1 MQYIDRVII
10 HNFKSFKHANIK
22 FDKGFNCIVGPNG
35 SGKSNVCDSLLFA
48 LGEQSLKRMR
58 ISSTS
63 QLITDK
69 IKKNED
75 AHIYVKVVF
84 GGDKNIEVTR
94 EINGDRMTYILNGKR
109 STRQMVIDSLRE
121 NSCEI
126 NETNTITQ
134 GEIAELL
141 SLNPKEKRA
150 LIDVAA
156 GIREFDI
163 KKAESLKELEKVE
176 NKIGNSE
183 AILNERLGFLEEL
196 AKEREQAEK
205 YIQANNAIKQINYTL
220 LKLREELLTKEYEK
234 KAGEYIKDIEIKTAI
249 ERKIGEIE
257 SQMQKL
263 MDEKEAFSKK
273 LNERSIDANTNNR
286 ILEQVNKTIA
296 VNESKIEAI
305 RRDKK
310 NEEERIKRL
319 SEEREKLNQKHQ
331 GNDMSITEL
340 TNSLRDI
347 GEIQEEQDV
356 TYVETLSAEY
366 KTSQENIELLKLKL
380 DSFEKDY
387 SQIMFDLN
395 SIEKDINSLK
405 DSIKLL
411 KTQSAEKESFSNL
424 TKKSLDDA
432 KNKITKK
439 LDELKVFEL
448 KLKKLDEE
456 ANKWQVERINFKE
469 QLSLSG
475 NSDKIAKFLNANI
488 KEGFYGRAEDLCSY
502 DEKYAL
508 AVYASASSRLNYFI
522 VDSID
527 IADIAIK
534 LLKNNNL
541 GRASFIPLKSLNV
554 KETGTG
560 KNNDE
565 DELLSHLKFD
575 NKFRKAFQF
584 IFFNTYIIN
593 DIQESKK
600 LGIGHRRYVTLNGEL
615 IETSGIITGG
625 NIKLNP
631 SFKNIEL
638 KLNNANANL
647 ERINNEMSI
656 TRKSLEESRKEL
668 SEYESMRLKLDFEL
682 NYSIKETAKI
692 NSDISN
698 SDNLLVNKINKLED
712 LKKLLKKISEEK
724 EDVLSK
730 LNEEKETNNRL
741 YHRLTKSLL
750 ESHGKMSAEEIEKTK
765 MAREQKES
773 KKIKIAEITK
783 ENQMLNDRINDII
796 REINDLN
803 INIEKSK
810 SDENDIILE
819 TANLRKN
826 MLELQEKMAHYDAE
840 TQEVYAQL
848 KRYESEM
855 STISMEKGKLLNN
868 LERLNKEIFDVEAT
882 KVQLEVRIGDIK
894 SELIQYTEMPLVKG
908 DVQTLEGELAKK
920 RLELEGIGMVNMKAP
935 EIYEQ
940 KKAEVDEA
948 QQRMS
953 ILQNEKASIL
963 EMINQIESRKLDI
976 FTETLE
982 SVNKNFKEL
991 YKHIFTG
998 EASLVVDN
1006 IKDTFNSGLSI
1017 DITIDNK
1024 HKPMERFS
1032 GGEKSLMMLMLIFAI
1047 QMRKPMS
1054 FYIFDE
1060 IDASLDKE
1068 NSKKLSLLISE
1079 LSKKSQFIVVSH
1091 NDSMVTS
1098 SVTGIGITK
1107 QDYESRAVGIMLSE
1121 KNSI

>member
-35 SGKSNVCDSLLFA
+35 SGKSNICDSLLFA
-48 LGEQSLKRMR
+48 LGEQSLKRIR

-63 QLITDK
+63 QLFNDK
-69 IKKNED
+69 VKKSEGI
-75 AHIYVKVVF
+75 HTYVKVVF
-84 GGDKNIEVTR
+84 GGDKNIEITR
-94 EINGDRMTYILNGKR
+94 EINGDKITYMFNGKR
-109 STRQMVIDSLRE
+109 STRQMAVDSLRE
-121 NSCEI
+121 NGCEI

-134 GEIAELL
+134 GEITELL
-141 SLNPKEKRA
+141 SLNPKERRA

-156 GIREFDI
+156 GIKEFDI

-183 AILNERLGFLEEL
+183 VILNERLGFLEEL
-196 AKEREQAEK
+196 VKEKEQAER
-205 YIQANNAIKQINYTL
+205 YIQINNAIKQINYTL
-220 LKLREELLTKEYEK
+220 LKLRDGLLTKEYEK
-234 KAGEYIKDIEIKTAI
+234 KAEEYKKGIEIKTDI
-249 ERKIGEIE
+249 ERKMGEIE
-257 SQMQKL
+257 NQIQKL
-263 MDEKEAFSKK
+263 MDKKEMLSKK

-286 ILEQVNKTIA
+286 MLEQVNKTTA

-310 NEEERIKRL
+310 NEEERIKHL
-319 SEEREKLNQKHQ
+319 SEEKEKLSKKNQS
-331 GNDMSITEL
+331 NNISIREL
-340 TNSLRDI
+340 TNDLNNI
-347 GEIQEEQDV
+347 GDIQEEQKE
-356 TYVETLSAEY
+356 TYVEDLSAEY
-366 KTSQENIELLKLKL
+366 KISQENIELSKLKL

-395 SIEKDINSLK
+395 SIEKDINNLN

-411 KTQSAEKESFSNL
+411 KSQFAEKESFSNS
-424 TKKSLDDA
+424 TKKLLDDA
-432 KNKITKK
+432 NNKKIKK
-439 LDELKVFEL
+439 LDELRMSEL
-448 KLKKLDEE
+448 ELKKLEEE

-469 QLSLSG
+469 QLSMSG
-475 NSDKIAKFLNANI
+475 NSDKIDRFFKANI
-488 KEGFYGRAEDLCSY
+488 KEGFYGRAEELCSY

-508 AVYASASSRLNYFI
+508 AVHASASSRLNYFI

-527 IADIAIK
+527 TAGIAIK

-541 GRASFIPLKSLNV
+541 GRASFIPLKDLNV
-554 KETGTG
+554 KETGIS
-560 KNNDE
+560 KNGDE

-575 NKFRKAFQF
+575 NKFKKAFQF
-584 IFFNTYIIN
+584 IFFNTYIIK

-600 LGIGHRRYVTLNGEL
+600 FGIGRRRYVTLNGEL
-615 IETSGIITGG
+615 IETSGITTGG

-638 KLNNANANL
+638 KLNNANDNL

-656 TRKSLEESRKEL
+656 ARKSLEKLRKEL
-668 SEYESMRLKLDFEL
+668 SEYESMYIKLDFEL

-692 NSDISN
+692 NSDISD
-698 SDNLLVNKINKLED
+698 SEKLLVDKIKKSED

-730 LNEEKETNNRL
+730 LNEEKETNNQL
-741 YHRLTKSLL
+741 YHKLTKSIL

-765 MAREQKES
+765 IAREQKES

-796 REINDLN
+796 KEINDLN
-803 INIEKSK
+803 VNIEKSK

-819 TANLRKN
+819 TSNLRKN
-826 MLELQEKMAHYDAE
+826 MLELQEKMAHYDVE
-840 TQEVYAQL
+840 TKEVYAQI
-848 KRYESEM
+848 KEYESEM
-855 STISMEKGKLLNN
+855 SIIGMEKGKLSNN
-868 LERLNKEIFDVEAT
+868 LERLNKEIFDIEAT

-894 SELIQYTEMPLVKG
+894 SELTQYTEMPLAKG
-908 DVQTLEGELAKK
+908 DVQMLESELTKK
-920 RLELEGIGMVNMKAP
+920 RSELEVIGMVNMKAP

-963 EMINQIESRKLDI
+963 EMINQIESRKLNI
-976 FTETLE
+976 FTETFE

-991 YKHIFTG
+991 YKHTDAG
-998 EASLVVDN
+998 EASLVIDN
-1006 IKDTFNSGLSI
+1006 IKDIFNSGLSI
-1017 DITIDNK
+1017 DITLDNK
-1024 HKPMERFS
+1024 HKSMERFS
-1032 GGEKSLMMLMLIFAI
+1032 GGQKSLMMLMLIFAI

-1060 IDASLDKE
+1060 IDSALDKE

-1091 NDSMVTS
+1091 NDSMITS
-1098 SVTGIGITK
+1098 STTSIGIAM
-1107 QDYESRAVGIMLSE
+1107 QNYESRAVGIMLSE